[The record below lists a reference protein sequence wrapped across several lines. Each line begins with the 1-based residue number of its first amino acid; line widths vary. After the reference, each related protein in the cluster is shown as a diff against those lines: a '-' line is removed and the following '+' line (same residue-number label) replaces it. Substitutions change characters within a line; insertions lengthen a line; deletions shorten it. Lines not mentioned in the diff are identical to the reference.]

1 MLSEVSVTTADST
14 IHKYDLLLKGGR
26 VIDPANNIDGLFD
39 VAIVGSLI
47 GSIDKDISPSHARMV
62 ADVSGLVLTPGLID
76 FHAHFYGYPAA
87 VPHAPHFPP

>member
-47 GSIDKDISPSHARMV
+47 GAIDKDISPAHARRV
-62 ADVSGLVLTPGLID
+62 ADVSGLVVTPGLID
-76 FHAHFYGYPAA
+76 LHAHFYGYPAA
-87 VPHAPHFPP
+87 VLPDAH